1 MKLPAGIMPA
11 SASLEVSTDPDGVA
25 GLEEGLRDLIEYPY
39 GCLEQ
44 TTSRL
49 IPLVAVEEL
58 AKSLK
63 LAGLDGPALQ
73 KFIRAGLGKLEK
85 FQTDEGGFSLWVGG
99 KAEPYLTAF
108 ALWGLKLASDAGHK
122 LPPGMIDRGTQYLR
136 AQLGRDANVAGRR
149 AQRARRAREPRL
161 RGARAGHARQPGPR
175 ATPTSCSRR
184 RRSCR
189 ASARRSWRARWR

>member
-1 MKLPAGIMPA
+1 MPVHYPARVETELVAEGHTTDAAEIPVKLPAGIMPA

-63 LAGLDGPALQ
+63 LTGW
-73 KFIRAGLGKLEK
+73 
-85 FQTDEGGFSLWVGG
+85 T
-99 KAEPYLTAF
+99 
-108 ALWGLKLASDAGHK
+108 
-122 LPPGMIDRGTQYLR
+122 
-136 AQLGRDANVAGRR
+136 GRR
-149 AQRARRAREPRL
+149 CKSSSA
-161 RGARAGHARQPGPR
+161 PGWESWKSSR
-175 ATPTSCSRR
+175 PTRVASRCG
-184 RRSCR
+184 S
-189 ASARRSWRARWR
+189 AARRSPT